1 MCISRF
7 LYLWLFIRIVV
18 TKRGSPVALNQTS
31 FRGFLNLFLSLP
43 DQLVTRATVITTP
56 KTTTDND
63 KNDNDNDN
71 DSDKN
76 DNDNDN
82 NKDKKAKYLFLF
94 LTLTSWSLKLP
105 S

>member
-1 MCISRF
+1 M
-7 LYLWLFIRIVV
+7 LYLCLFIHIVV

-63 KNDNDNDN
+63 KNDNDN
-71 DSDKN
+71 
-76 DNDNDN
+76 

>member
-1 MCISRF
+1 M
-7 LYLWLFIRIVV
+7 LYLCLFIHIVV

-71 DSDKN
+71 
-76 DNDNDN
+76 
-82 NKDKKAKYLFLF
+82 NKDKNTKYLFLF
-94 LTLTSWSLKLP
+94 LALTSWSLKLP

>member
-63 KNDNDNDN
+63 KNDNA
-71 DSDKN
+71 
-76 DNDNDN
+76 NDN

>member
-1 MCISRF
+1 M
-7 LYLWLFIRIVV
+7 LYLCLFIHIVV
-18 TKRGSPVALNQTS
+18 TKRGSPGPVALNQTS

-71 DSDKN
+71 
-76 DNDNDN
+76 
-82 NKDKKAKYLFLF
+82 NKDKNTKYLFLF
-94 LTLTSWSLKLP
+94 LALTSWSLKLP